1 MSPALQTQVLRSSA
15 RRPGAYV
22 RSREEVDPSSTHR
35 HQIRISKTHPASPR
49 YPRLM
54 SPTVRQFSE
63 AMPPSSAVNKMER
76 LHPRRPSVDSESS
89 VLTPAQPLDPAVLDD
104 IHAVAANSPTL
115 TSFALTPSKRKSVI
129 PEQTGLN
136 RIYSLVKGAVVGSTR
151 DSPDSPSK
159 KPRSESGKNDDAAS
173 IRSGYSHIEASSA
186 ETSQLA
192 SPTSTTGT
200 TKPSDVSPVSPFQEL
215 ISPIKGPTRKTVIV
229 DRMATR
235 TPQPEDRKSSV
246 KEKLYGELSRAN
258 SSRSLTS
265 TGQRTPGTATFPR
278 EVPYQPSPAPFET
291 SDSRTEFAADPEYDS
306 LATSLNEG
314 SAVLVDPQN
323 QQTHSRRESLLS
335 VKSGRAYDPLSTK
348 PVDADLENDIDQNL
362 ENDVDNDRASEIST
376 DDDDDVIEMGGYLG
390 KVSGL
395 GKALND
401 KNLEQ
406 SLAKAEAPT
415 SNAAPPGKDGR
426 RTSASTSAIQSPTA
440 ASFSPSASRHQYRAS
455 IDKTLEIPT
464 ADVLN
469 GDIIVEPLPQHPSL
483 THSLLSSE
491 ESPDRDLF
499 DMKESGTQDKP
510 QDTLSVPDPDEA
522 ARTPK
527 LRSKATAQHGL
538 LQRGSS
544 SSSVATGTT
553 TTGRGD
559 QGTAEMSRSFGQEG
573 YLRNSQASSKLFQNE
588 AKVGAALMRLRQG
601 KGLSRDFWM
610 KDENCKECF
619 ICQRPFTTFRRKH
632 HCRTCGQI
640 FCSKCTT
647 LVDGDKFGHTGSM
660 RVCINPCLQILENY
674 QDDDSS
680 GTEANYS
687 FKPTRRNPANNTPK
701 TPKGARPKSGGYD
714 NNAATPMKRPN
725 RIGARQGVALEYES
739 GGIASPSRPSS
750 ARSMRRPVS
759 SYNLLQQSQQ
769 PTTSTP
775 RHQHSKSIN
784 RWSIF
789 GQPGSESNSPED
801 HRRAPFQD
809 LSSDSF
815 KSIAKDSIID
825 PELAPYMSDEDADGE
840 EEPMGIFATIAPK
853 FQSPQEDEMLRQIAA
868 NANALSSVPTDLSG
882 VANDLKAIKPPN
894 RHKKTVSISALPTP
908 NSRLHA
914 LPVFLPAP
922 HQGHRRRKSGY
933 SMGAQNPIVSQNY
946 MALLQKSNHT
956 HKQLLMPG
964 NRGSFGAL
972 LGAPLDY
979 GFSKQLKPKTELN
992 PASIQHV
999 KRLLY
1004 QLLEA
1009 AKIDNVKAW
1018 ESALLPVVFK
1028 CTDEVK
1034 PDVRNGES
1042 IDLRYYCKIKR
1053 IPGGKPSDTHYVSG
1067 VVFTKNL
1074 AAKSMRRSIPHP
1086 RIAVVAFPVE
1096 YHRHQA
1102 HFMSLEPVIAQEKE
1116 YLRNM
1121 VNRILSL
1128 NPTIVLVERDVS
1140 GLALDYLKEH
1150 NVAVAMRVKPTVIE
1164 AVARCAQA
1172 DIIMSAEETAFRT
1185 HRVGKCLSFD
1195 VKTYTHKDITTLN
1208 NRRTYMYFSGCKGDL
1223 GCTIVLRGAN
1233 AETLAKIKQVTE
1245 FMVYAVYNMKLETCL
1260 MEEQGAIIPDSIV
1273 EGSLERSNTIRQDTK
1288 ILEKS
1293 ASEMAPCADCNLE
1306 SVLVPNINIVTP
1318 TRLSEEPVGFF
1329 DEKSPIKESEEI
1341 QPDCQQET
1349 EKSIETEKPKSMSQS
1364 SKLIPESS
1372 DEYPDDLPAPNYYSE
1387 YVKEHENKI
1396 LSVSPFVKFA
1406 QPHLLMR
1413 ARDFERRL
1421 EFLKRQIKQTSAD
1434 DPSKAVDAG
1443 DEPFELITPEMLHG
1457 KLSSKSRKMN
1467 ELVRAV
1473 HEAEYDKVLF
1483 NYETQKKQWE
1493 NYLAQNADLFDPLEH
1508 QRIVML
1514 YSMISTDTSIPC
1526 RGPEMILFEYY
1537 NGEPDDDEYR
1547 ERDYAREAD
1556 CTLGQYINDLVITR
1570 EYLCDTGCNKH
1581 MIEHHRSYVHGEAR
1595 ISVHVEA
1602 YTCPT
1607 KGEEEEILMWSICK
1621 ICTDKTP
1628 TEAIRMSDSTWRYS
1642 LGKFFE
1648 TLFWSVGLT
1657 TNKAGCSHD
1666 FYREHIRY
1674 FGLKNYAVRIE
1685 YMPIELMEVIVP
1697 RPKVTWK
1704 PELDLKMKN
1713 EIYLSMNSK
1722 INRYWDT
1729 VVSRLKSIN
1738 VETVTAENLE
1748 ACKAEIQSMLGRA
1761 EEERTWLVIKLQ
1773 EKYTNSRYYEVIPL
1787 NRAMRAFQERVSD
1800 WDSEFTD
1807 FYEKFFPSEK
1817 DITRMATAQLKKLFL
1832 DRSSTASSVQTDN
1845 ESTTTVDK
1853 ESVQSVPIDDGST
1866 LSPTATVRGPTSIS
1880 PEAAQEVLTSVV
1892 EDHKEQNVP
1901 DSATESRQNSLSE
1914 LSNSQANSTELK
1926 PEGEA
1931 EKPADA
1937 VSLHGTS
1944 PDMSSPD
1951 ITRTNSLSASV
1962 QTMPSMTDETS
1973 GPSPT
1978 ASSPALERSPQ
1989 KKAEEV
1995 APAPSPVETASPKRE
2010 EQKEDK
2016 EQKQEEQ
2023 KDDKEPKQKEQAET
2037 ATSTETAPTPTTSIP
2052 VMNKTTPKRKS
2063 PIPPAG
2069 RSTGPY
2075 GVGRASTNASTI
2087 SSTSTTR
2094 GLGLTQSM
2102 RPGDLLRKKSEKT
2115 GKKLQKPPP
2124 EPKPE
2129 RQKQEKVKI
2138 SDRMRHVTTSLGG
2151 KGHNKPTQLPI
2162 PRSHP
2167 LGAIGNSG
2175 PRVSSLAKRF
2185 EELSR
2190 EFQREREN
2198 NERRTLANRR
2208 SRAFP
2213 VTSMR
2218 PVVEVFRD
2226 IRQATQDVSDDEIDI
2241 KTPEPKN
2248 VPVPEANKLAE
2259 DMGAAQHTKPIPE
2272 VPLKPEDEP
2281 TPKPNEDETAAK
2293 PTEDA
2298 AGETPSEA
2306 HPKTAENEAEA
2317 SDTEMSLV
2325 SDSESSKILSAVAEE
2340 VLKVPEVSDEIKA
2353 EVEAGLQRSERSSLM
2368 RLLTNF
2374 WSERSAS
2381 GWSALEYPLMPSDHV
2396 FLDTDVIVR
2405 EDEPSSLIAFTLGL
2419 PDYVQKLSQLRT
2431 DAMNSLENSVGTIVH
2446 PDGTTHHHH
2455 EHPSELDHAVQR
2467 SLLRETGTHLRY
2479 QFQEGNAK
2487 MYCKVFFAEQF
2498 DALRKNCG
2506 VADRFIE
2513 SMSRCIKWDSK
2524 GGKTKSVFL
2533 KTLDDRIILKQLSP
2547 IETNAFLKFAPSYFH
2562 IMSEALFHELPTAIA
2577 KMLGFFTISIKNPNT
2592 GTELRW
2598 DLLVMENLFYDR
2610 KMSRTFDLK
2619 GSMRNRYVQETGE
2632 QNEVLLDENM
2642 VDYIWKNP
2650 LFVREHSKKLLR
2662 ASLWNDT
2669 LFLERNQVM
2678 DYSLMVGIDDQ
2689 RKELVIGLI
2698 DCVRTYTFDKRIEN
2712 YLKSSG
2718 IAGGGRN
2725 KPTITS
2731 PKEYKRRFREAMERY
2746 VLEAPNCWRQPRV
2759 TWLNPVGIPFAA
2771 RKEAEEAQKREQ
2783 EATAA

>member
-1 MSPALQTQVLRSSA
+1 
-15 RRPGAYV
+15 
-22 RSREEVDPSSTHR
+22 
-35 HQIRISKTHPASPR
+35 
-49 YPRLM
+49 
-54 SPTVRQFSE
+54 
-63 AMPPSSAVNKMER
+63 MPPSSGADKMER
-76 LHPRRPSVDSESS
+76 LHPRRPSTDSISS
-89 VLTPAQPLDPAVLDD
+89 ALPPAQPLDPAILDD

-115 TSFALTPSKRKSVI
+115 TSFALTPSKRKSVV

-136 RIYSLVKGAVVGSTR
+136 RIYSLVKDAVVGSHK
-151 DSPDSPSK
+151 DPPDSSSK
-159 KPRSESGKNDDAAS
+159 KPRSESGHKTDDTAS

-186 ETSQLA
+186 DVSYMA
-192 SPTSTTGT
+192 SPTSTSGT
-200 TKPSDVSPVSPFQEL
+200 TKPSDISPVSPFQEL

-229 DRMATR
+229 DRMAAR
-235 TPQPEDRKSSV
+235 TPQPEERKGSA

-265 TGQRTPGTATFPR
+265 TGQRTPATATFPR

-291 SDSRTEFAADPEYDS
+291 PDPQAEFVADPAYDS
-306 LATSLNEG
+306 IATSPNEG
-314 SAVLVDPQN
+314 SAVLVDLQN
-323 QQTHSRRESLLS
+323 QQIHSRRESLMT
-335 VKSGRAYDPLSTK
+335 VNSGRGYDPLSTK
-348 PVDADLENDIDQNL
+348 PVDADLEDDVDRNL

-401 KNLEQ
+401 KNMEQ
-406 SLAKAEAPT
+406 PSAKAEASISSAVT
-415 SNAAPPGKDGR
+415 PGKDGR
-426 RTSASTSAIQSPTA
+426 RTSTTTSAIQSPTA
-440 ASFSPSASRHQYRAS
+440 AGFSPSASRHQYRVS
-455 IDKTLEIPT
+455 IDKTMELPT
-464 ADVLN
+464 EAVLI
-469 GDIIVEPLPQHPSL
+469 GDIIAEPLPHHPSL
-483 THSLLSSE
+483 THSLLSSQ
-491 ESPDRDLF
+491 ESPDRAIY
-499 DMKESGTQDKP
+499 DMEESNAQEKP
-510 QDTLSVPDPDEA
+510 QDTISMPDTEDSISLA
-522 ARTPK
+522 PK
-527 LRSKATAQHGL
+527 PRSKLTAQHGL

-544 SSSVATGTT
+544 SSSAATGTT
-553 TTGRGD
+553 TTGQVN
-559 QGTAEMSRSFGQEG
+559 QGTAEMSRSFGQDG
-573 YLRNSQASSKLFQNE
+573 YLRNSQVSSKLFQNE

-687 FKPTRRNPANNTPK
+687 FKPTRRTPSTNTPK
-701 TPKGARPKSGGYD
+701 TPKGARPKSVGYD
-714 NNAATPMKRPN
+714 NNAATPKKRPN
-725 RIGARQGVALEYES
+725 RIGARQGGAMEYES

-759 SYNLLQQSQQ
+759 SYNLLQQGPQ
-769 PTTSTP
+769 PANSTP

-789 GQPGSESNSPED
+789 GQPGPEQNSPED

-809 LSSDSF
+809 LSSDAHKYIS
-815 KSIAKDSIID
+815 KDSIID

-840 EEPMGIFATIAPK
+840 DEPMGIFATIAPK
-853 FQSPQEDEMLRQIAA
+853 FQSPQEDEMLKQIVA
-868 NANALSSVPTDLSG
+868 NANALSTAPAEASG
-882 VANDLKAIKPPN
+882 GSNDLKAIKPPI
-894 RHKKTVSISALPTP
+894 RHKKTVSISALPP
-908 NSRLHA
+908 SSNSRLHT
-914 LPVFLPAP
+914 LPVLLPPP

-933 SMGAQNPIVSQNY
+933 SMGPQNPIVSQNY
-946 MALLQKSNHT
+946 LALLQKSNHN

-979 GFSKQLKPKTELN
+979 GFVKQLKPKTELN

-1009 AKIDNVKAW
+1009 ADIDNAKAW
-1018 ESALLPVVFK
+1018 ESALLPVIFK

-1074 AAKSMRRSIPHP
+1074 ALKSMRRSIPHP

-1096 YHRHQA
+1096 YHRHQT

-1140 GLALDYLKEH
+1140 GLALDYLREH

-1195 VKTYTHKDITTLN
+1195 VKTYTHKDITTTN
-1208 NRRTYMYFSGCKGDL
+1208 NRRTYMYFSGCKSDL
-1223 GCTIVLRGAN
+1223 GCTIVLRGGN
-1233 AETLAKIKQVTE
+1233 AETLAKIKQITE

-1273 EGSLERSNTIRQDTK
+1273 EGSLERSNTMRQDTK
-1288 ILEKS
+1288 IMDKPVAEV
-1293 ASEMAPCADCNLE
+1293 AACADCNND
-1306 SVLVPNINIVTP
+1306 STPNINIVAP
-1318 TRLSEEPVGFF
+1318 TLSEEPATIM
-1329 DEKSPIKESEEI
+1329 DEKSPVREIEETK
-1341 QPDCQQET
+1341 PECLHET
-1349 EKSIETEKPKSMSQS
+1349 ESEKPKSTSQS
-1364 SKLIPESS
+1364 SKLIPDSE
-1372 DEYPDDLPAPNYYSE
+1372 DYPDDLPAPNYYSE

-1421 EFLKRQIKQTSAD
+1421 EYLKRQIKQTSAED
-1434 DPSKAVDAG
+1434 SSKFGDAG

-1493 NYLAQNADLFDPLEH
+1493 NYLAQNVDLFDPLEH

-1537 NGEPDDDEYR
+1537 NGELEDSEYR

-1570 EYLCDTGCNKH
+1570 EYLCDTGCNKY
-1581 MIEHHRSYVHGEAR
+1581 MIEHHRSYVHGDAR
-1595 ISVHVEA
+1595 VIVYVEEHK
-1602 YTCPT
+1602 CP
-1607 KGEEEEILMWSICK
+1607 KEGEEEEILMWSVCK

-1628 TEAIRMSDSTWRYS
+1628 TEAVRMSDYTWRYS

-1648 TLFWSVGLT
+1648 TLFWSVGLK
-1657 TNKAGCSHD
+1657 TNKAGCCHD
-1666 FYREHIRY
+1666 LYRDHIRY

-1713 EIYLSMNSK
+1713 EIYLNMNSK

-1729 VVSRLKSIN
+1729 VVQRLKSIN

-1748 ACKAEIQSMLGRA
+1748 ACKAEIQSMLDRA

-1773 EKYTNSRYYEVIPL
+1773 EKYTDSRYYEVIPL
-1787 NRAMRAFQERVSD
+1787 NRAMRALQERVSD
-1800 WDSEFTD
+1800 WDNEFAD

-1853 ESVQSVPIDDGST
+1853 ESVQNVPIDDGIA
-1866 LSPTATVRGPTSIS
+1866 LSPTTAVRRPSQIS
-1880 PEAAQEVLTSVV
+1880 PEAAQEMLTSVV
-1892 EDHKEQNVP
+1892 EDHKGQNVP
-1901 DSATESRQNSLSE
+1901 ESATESRQNSISE
-1914 LSNSQANSTELK
+1914 PSSSQANSTELK
-1926 PEGEA
+1926 PESEA
-1931 EKPADA
+1931 EKATDTA
-1937 VSLHGTS
+1937 SLQETS
-1944 PDMSSPD
+1944 PETSSSPD
-1951 ITRTNSLSASV
+1951 ITRTNSMSASV
-1962 QTMPSMTDETS
+1962 QTIPSVTDETS

-1978 ASSPALERSPQ
+1978 ASNPALERSPQ

-1995 APAPSPVETASPKRE
+1995 PPTPPTPSPVETASPK
-2010 EQKEDK
+2010 
-2016 EQKQEEQ
+2016 QEEQ
-2023 KDDKEPKQKEQAET
+2023 KDDKVPKQKEPAEPVT
-2037 ATSTETAPTPTTSIP
+2037 NTEIAPAPASAIP
-2052 VMNKTTPKRKS
+2052 VKSAPKRKGPS
-2063 PIPPAG
+2063 PIPPPG
-2069 RSTGPY
+2069 RTTGPY
-2075 GVGRASTNASTI
+2075 GVGRSSTNASTI

-2102 RPGDLLRKKSEKT
+2102 RPGDLLRKKSEK
-2115 GKKLQKPPP
+2115 GPKKLQKPPP

-2129 RQKQEKVKI
+2129 RQKPEKVKI
-2138 SDRMRHVTTSLGG
+2138 SDRMRHVTTSLAG

-2167 LGAIGNSG
+2167 LSTLGNSG

-2226 IRQATQDVSDDEIDI
+2226 IKQATEDISDDEIDDQI
-2241 KTPEPKN
+2241 PEPKN
-2248 VPVPEANKLAE
+2248 MPVPQANKLAE
-2259 DMGAAQHTKPIPE
+2259 NLSTEHTKPLPDI
-2272 VPLKPEDEP
+2272 
-2281 TPKPNEDETAAK
+2281 AAK
-2293 PTEDA
+2293 VQPEPSPEPKEEEAATTKPTTEDA
-2298 AGETPSEA
+2298 AGEPSSETRPEA
-2306 HPKTAENEAEA
+2306 ASTEVEA

-2419 PDYVQKLSQLRT
+2419 PDYIQKLSQLRT

-2446 PDGTTHHHH
+2446 DGTTHHHH
-2455 EHPSELDHAVQR
+2455 EHPSEFDHAVQR

-2513 SMSRCIKWDSK
+2513 SLSRCIKWDSK

-2783 EATAA
+2783 EAAAA

>member
-1 MSPALQTQVLRSSA
+1 
-15 RRPGAYV
+15 
-22 RSREEVDPSSTHR
+22 
-35 HQIRISKTHPASPR
+35 
-49 YPRLM
+49 
-54 SPTVRQFSE
+54 
-63 AMPPSSAVNKMER
+63 
-76 LHPRRPSVDSESS
+76 
-89 VLTPAQPLDPAVLDD
+89 
-104 IHAVAANSPTL
+104 
-115 TSFALTPSKRKSVI
+115 
-129 PEQTGLN
+129 
-136 RIYSLVKGAVVGSTR
+136 
-151 DSPDSPSK
+151 
-159 KPRSESGKNDDAAS
+159 
-173 IRSGYSHIEASSA
+173 
-186 ETSQLA
+186 
-192 SPTSTTGT
+192 
-200 TKPSDVSPVSPFQEL
+200 
-215 ISPIKGPTRKTVIV
+215 
-229 DRMATR
+229 
-235 TPQPEDRKSSV
+235 
-246 KEKLYGELSRAN
+246 
-258 SSRSLTS
+258 
-265 TGQRTPGTATFPR
+265 
-278 EVPYQPSPAPFET
+278 
-291 SDSRTEFAADPEYDS
+291 
-306 LATSLNEG
+306 
-314 SAVLVDPQN
+314 
-323 QQTHSRRESLLS
+323 
-335 VKSGRAYDPLSTK
+335 
-348 PVDADLENDIDQNL
+348 
-362 ENDVDNDRASEIST
+362 
-376 DDDDDVIEMGGYLG
+376 
-390 KVSGL
+390 
-395 GKALND
+395 
-401 KNLEQ
+401 
-406 SLAKAEAPT
+406 
-415 SNAAPPGKDGR
+415 
-426 RTSASTSAIQSPTA
+426 
-440 ASFSPSASRHQYRAS
+440 
-455 IDKTLEIPT
+455 
-464 ADVLN
+464 
-469 GDIIVEPLPQHPSL
+469 
-483 THSLLSSE
+483 
-491 ESPDRDLF
+491 
-499 DMKESGTQDKP
+499 
-510 QDTLSVPDPDEA
+510 
-522 ARTPK
+522 
-527 LRSKATAQHGL
+527 
-538 LQRGSS
+538 
-544 SSSVATGTT
+544 
-553 TTGRGD
+553 
-559 QGTAEMSRSFGQEG
+559 
-573 YLRNSQASSKLFQNE
+573 
-588 AKVGAALMRLRQG
+588 
-601 KGLSRDFWM
+601 
-610 KDENCKECF
+610 
-619 ICQRPFTTFRRKH
+619 
-632 HCRTCGQI
+632 
-640 FCSKCTT
+640 
-647 LVDGDKFGHTGSM
+647 M

-687 FKPTRRNPANNTPK
+687 FKPTRRTPSANTPK

-714 NNAATPMKRPN
+714 NNAATPKKRPN
-725 RIGARQGVALEYES
+725 RMGARQGVAPEYES
-739 GGIASPSRPSS
+739 GGMASPSRPSS

-759 SYNLLQQSQQ
+759 SYNLLQQGQQ
-769 PTTSTP
+769 PSNSTP

-789 GQPGSESNSPED
+789 GQPGPEQHSPED

-809 LSSDSF
+809 LSNDSL
-815 KSIAKDSIID
+815 KYLSKDSIID

-840 EEPMGIFATIAPK
+840 DEPMGIFATIAPK
-853 FQSPQEDEMLRQIAA
+853 YQSPQEDEMHRQIAT
-868 NANALSSVPTDLSG
+868 NASALTNTSTDSPG
-882 VANDLKAIKPPN
+882 GINDLRAIKPPI
-894 RHKKTVSISALPTP
+894 RHKKTVSIAALPP
-908 NSRLHA
+908 SSNSRLHN
-914 LPVFLPAP
+914 LPVLLPPP

-933 SMGAQNPIVSQNY
+933 SMGPQNPIVSQNY
-946 MALLQKSNHT
+946 LALLQKSNHN

-972 LGAPLDY
+972 LGAPLEY
-979 GFSKQLKPKTELN
+979 GFVKQLKPKTELN

-999 KRLLY
+999 KRLLN

-1009 AKIDNVKAW
+1009 AEIDNAKAW
-1018 ESALLPVVFK
+1018 ESALLPVIFR

-1074 AAKSMRRSIPHP
+1074 ALKSMRRSIPHP

-1096 YHRHQA
+1096 YHRHQT

-1140 GLALDYLKEH
+1140 GLALDYLREH

-1172 DIIMSAEETAFRT
+1172 DIIMSAEETTFRT

-1195 VKTYTHKDITTLN
+1195 VKTYTHKDITTTN

-1223 GCTIVLRGAN
+1223 GCTIVLRGGD
-1233 AETLAKIKQVTE
+1233 AETLAKIKQITE

-1273 EGSLERSNTIRQDTK
+1273 EGSLERSNTMRQDTK
-1288 ILEKS
+1288 IMEKS
-1293 ASEMAPCADCNLE
+1293 ASEVASCADF
-1306 SVLVPNINIVTP
+1306 
-1318 TRLSEEPVGFF
+1318 RDSEEAKP
-1329 DEKSPIKESEEI
+1329 ECSH
-1341 QPDCQQET
+1341 ET
-1349 EKSIETEKPKSMSQS
+1349 EKSNENEKPKSMSQS

-1372 DEYPDDLPAPNYYSE
+1372 EDYPDDLPAPNYYSE

-1421 EFLKRQIKQTSAD
+1421 EYLKRAIKQTSAD
-1434 DPSKAVDAG
+1434 YPSKTGDAG
-1443 DEPFELITPEMLHG
+1443 DQPFELITPEMLHG

-1483 NYETQKKQWE
+1483 IYETQKKQWE
-1493 NYLAQNADLFDPLEH
+1493 NYLAQNVDLFDPLEH

-1537 NGEPDDDEYR
+1537 NGEPDDNEYR

-1556 CTLGQYINDLVITR
+1556 CTLGQYINDLVMTR
-1570 EYLCDTGCNKH
+1570 DYLCDTGCNKH
-1581 MIEHHRSYVHGEAR
+1581 MIEHHRSYVHGDAR
-1595 ISVHVEA
+1595 VIVYVEEHK
-1602 YTCPT
+1602 CPT
-1607 KGEEEEILMWSICK
+1607 EGEEDEILMWSVCK

-1628 TEAIRMSDSTWRYS
+1628 TEAVRMSDSTWRYS

-1648 TLFWSVGLT
+1648 TLFWSVGLKT
-1657 TNKAGCSHD
+1657 KKSGCCHD
-1666 FYREHIRY
+1666 LYRDHIRY
-1674 FGLKNYAVRIE
+1674 FGLKNYAVRVE
-1685 YMPIELMEVIVP
+1685 YMPVELMEVIVP

-1713 EIYLSMNSK
+1713 EIYLNMNSK

-1729 VVSRLKSIN
+1729 VVQRLKSIN

-1748 ACKAEIQSMLGRA
+1748 ACKAEIQSMLARA

-1773 EKYTNSRYYEVIPL
+1773 EKYTDSRYYEVIPL
-1787 NRAMRAFQERVSD
+1787 NRAMRALQERVSD
-1800 WDSEFTD
+1800 WDNEFAD

-1845 ESTTTVDK
+1845 ESTTTIDK
-1853 ESVQSVPIDDGST
+1853 ESVQNAPIDDAI
-1866 LSPTATVRGPTSIS
+1866 SPTTTVRPSHIS

-1892 EDHKEQNVP
+1892 EDHKGQNTP
-1901 DSATESRQNSLSE
+1901 ESATESRNNSISE
-1914 LSNSQANSTELK
+1914 PSSSQMNSTELK
-1926 PEGEA
+1926 PETET
-1931 EKPADA
+1931 EKATDTA
-1937 VSLHGTS
+1937 SLQETS
-1944 PDMSSPD
+1944 PEPSSPD

-1962 QTMPSMTDETS
+1962 QTMPSVTDETS
-1973 GPSPT
+1973 GPSP
-1978 ASSPALERSPQ
+1978 ASSSPVLERSPQ
-1989 KKAEEV
+1989 KKAEETP
-1995 APAPSPVETASPKRE
+1995 PAPSPVETASPKQE
-2010 EQKEDK
+2010 EQKDDK
-2016 EQKQEEQ
+2016 DSKQ
-2023 KDDKEPKQKEQAET
+2023 KDDKEPKQKEPVEP
-2037 ATSTETAPTPTTSIP
+2037 ATTPEPAPAPAPTSAIP
-2052 VMNKTTPKRKS
+2052 VMNKSALKRKGPS
-2063 PIPPAG
+2063 PIPPPG
-2069 RSTGPY
+2069 RTTGPY
-2075 GVGRASTNASTI
+2075 GGIARAPTNASTI

-2102 RPGDLLRKKSEKT
+2102 RPGDLLRKKSEK
-2115 GKKLQKPPP
+2115 GPKKLQKAPP

-2129 RQKQEKVKI
+2129 RQKPEKVKI
-2138 SDRMRHVTTSLGG
+2138 SDRMRHVTTSLAG
-2151 KGHNKPTQLPI
+2151 KSHNKPTQLPI

-2167 LGAIGNSG
+2167 LSTLANSG

-2226 IRQATQDVSDDEIDI
+2226 IKQATQDISDDEIDDQVP
-2241 KTPEPKN
+2241 TPKD

-2259 DMGAAQHTKPIPE
+2259 NMSALQHTRPKLEIAAKQP
-2272 VPLKPEDEP
+2272 EP
-2281 TPKPNEDETAAK
+2281 TPEPKEEEEPTVKPPTEETA
-2293 PTEDA
+2293 
-2298 AGETPSEA
+2298 GEPSSEA
-2306 HPKTAENEAEA
+2306 RPETTGNEGEA
-2317 SDTEMSLV
+2317 SDTEISLV

-2353 EVEAGLQRSERSSLM
+2353 EVEAGLQRSERSSIM

-2381 GWSALEYPLMPSDHV
+2381 GWSALEYPLMSSDHV
-2396 FLDTDVIVR
+2396 FLDTDIIVR

-2419 PDYVQKLSQLRT
+2419 PDYLQKLSQLRT

-2446 PDGTTHHHH
+2446 DGTTHHHH

-2487 MYCKVFFAEQF
+2487 LYCKVFFAEQF

-2513 SMSRCIKWDSK
+2513 SLSRCVKWDSK

-2678 DYSLMVGIDDQ
+2678 DYSLMVGIDDH

-2712 YLKSSG
+2712 YLKMSG

-2725 KPTITS
+2725 KPTIMS

-2783 EATAA
+2783 EAAAA